1 MYISEL
7 APPKWRGRLVACYQL
22 SIVLGILAAYLSNLL
37 IVHYAQA
44 NPGAFGGAGVLHLV
58 FVGEVWRGMFGAE
71 MLPAL
76 LFFLLLFFVP
86 ESPRWLVKSGA
97 VEAGLDKLARIS
109 GADTARRELAEI
121 RESLAREEG
130 SLAELF
136 RPGLRLA
143 LLVGVMLSVFG
154 QLSGVNIVVY
164 YGPKILAAAGFAE
177 VATLLGQVGFGLIN
191 LIFTIL
197 AMLFIDRLG
206 RRPLLIGGMA
216 VVSVSLAVIGGLF
229 LSGGAESALGEG
241 AAVSRATGIWIGVMI
256 CIYIAAIAFSICAV
270 IWVLTPEIFPNRV
283 RGRAASLCTFA
294 NWSTNA
300 FSAFA
305 FPWYVASFGMHTG
318 FFTSAA
324 ICLVATVFFWKFVP
338 ETMGRSLEEI
348 ERLWQARRH

>member
-1 MYISEL
+1 M
-7 APPKWRGRLVACYQL
+7 Q
-22 SIVLGILAAYLSNLL
+22 
-37 IVHYAQA
+37 YAQS
-44 NPGAFGGAGVLHLV
+44 NPGAFGGGGVLHMI
-58 FVGEVWRGMFGAE
+58 FIGEVWRGMFGAE

-76 LFFLLLFFVP
+76 LFFMLLFFVP
-86 ESPRWLVKSGA
+86 ESPRWLIKSGA
-97 VEAGLDKLARIS
+97 VEAGFNQLTRIS
-109 GADTARRELAEI
+109 GAETARRELAEI
-121 RESLAREEG
+121 QYSLAREEG
-130 SLAELF
+130 TLAELF

-164 YGPKILAAAGFAE
+164 YGPKILGAAGFTE

-216 VVSVSLAVIGGLF
+216 VVTVSVAIIGALF
-229 LSGGAESALGEG
+229 LTTGSGAELGE
-241 AAVSRATGIWIGVMI
+241 AAAIPRATGIWIGVMI

-270 IWVLTPEIFPNRV
+270 IWVITPEIFPNRV

-294 NWSTNA
+294 NWSSNA
-300 FSAFA
+300 FAAFA
-305 FPWYVASFGMHTG
+305 FPWFVSSFGMHTG
-318 FFTSAA
+318 FFTAAA

-338 ETMGRSLEEI
+338 ETKGRSLEEI
-348 ERLWQARRH
+348 ENLWQAGNGKRTAATPKA